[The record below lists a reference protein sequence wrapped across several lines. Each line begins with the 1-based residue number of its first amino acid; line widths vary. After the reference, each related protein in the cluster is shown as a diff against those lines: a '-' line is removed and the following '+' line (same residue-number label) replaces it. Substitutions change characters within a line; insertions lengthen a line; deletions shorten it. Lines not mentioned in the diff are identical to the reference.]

1 MRIDLPWSFGPQPN
15 TVPAM
20 TGVLLINLGT
30 PDNPSVGAVRR
41 YLREFLNDPMVIDI
55 SPVARWMLLNL
66 VVLPRR
72 PKQSAAAYQKV
83 WLKEGSPLLV
93 YSEALKHSLQ
103 STLGQEY
110 TVELGMRYG
119 NPSIASAVTR
129 LDEASVDRIVVV
141 PLYPQY
147 AMSST
152 GTALAALYED
162 AASRSIVPPLQVIP
176 DFYEHPGYLDAA
188 AAMIEDERADFSP
201 DHIFFSYHGLPE
213 RHVKKS
219 DRSGQHCL
227 AAPDC
232 CDQIVPANRSC
243 YRAQCMA
250 TTRGLVQRL
259 NLKQGDYTVG
269 FQSRLGR
276 TPWIKPYTDELL
288 PALVADGK
296 RRILVSCPS
305 FVSDCLETLEEIGLR
320 AREDFIE
327 AGGEDLRLVPCLND
341 DQAWTDTVAN
351 MVRSTV

>member
-1 MRIDLPWSFGPQPN
+1 
-15 TVPAM
+15 M

-30 PDNPSVGAVRR
+30 PDTPSVEAVRR

-66 VVLPRR
+66 LILPTR

-83 WLKEGSPLLV
+83 WLEAGSPLRV
-93 YSEALKHSLQ
+93 YSDALKDSLQ
-103 STLGQEY
+103 ATLGQGY

-119 NPSIASAVTR
+119 NPSINSALTR
-129 LDEASVDRIVVV
+129 LDDACVDRIVVV

-152 GTALAALYED
+152 GTALASLYED
-162 AASRSIVPPLQVIP
+162 AASRPIVPSLQVIP
-176 DFYEHPGYLDAA
+176 DFYDHPGYLDAA
-188 AAMIEDERADFSP
+188 SKRLEKERDEFKP

-213 RHVKKS
+213 RHVKKA

-227 AAPDC
+227 ASSDC
-232 CDQIVPANRSC
+232 CDQIVLANRSC

-250 TTRGLVQRL
+250 TTRGLVERL
-259 NLKQGDYTVG
+259 GLEQDDYTVG

-288 PALVADGK
+288 PALVERGV
-296 RRILVSCPS
+296 RRVLVSCPS
-305 FVSDCLETLEEIGLR
+305 FVSDCLETLEEIGIR
-320 AREDFIE
+320 AREDFIA
-327 AGGEDLRLVPCLND
+327 AGGDDLRLVPCLNS
-341 DQAWTDTVAN
+341 DQAWTNTVAA
-351 MVRSTV
+351 MVQSATP